1 MRLFALLVLV
11 AVGGALLMRTSDSAK
26 AQQKENVVGPRYVAQ
41 ADILPVPTG
50 PALQEQAPRGK
61 ASGSN
66 EQVARTQLKT
76 TQLKTMSFEQ
86 LHQRLEK
93 TLGRKLPVIR
103 DGEQP
108 WMRFVIEEQEAGN
121 EKPAPVVVSGN
132 VRTGELR
139 LAGRPDQL
147 RAWQKIISALDT
159 PRKPTE
165 DAQIV
170 QTSDRS
176 NAKVRQ
182 VLNLLLAQNTQQG
195 AQEPA
200 NDQAGTAAES
210 NPTDSMLG
218 PVQIEVVEGTRYLII
233 GGKPED
239 VARVQRIIAQIEA
252 LSAVAEPKITVFPLQ
267 HVESTSIARLVQRT
281 FDSGSS
287 FAALDRIYGSLL
299 VLPLGKPNAVLL
311 IGPSQAVGKATELIQ
326 KLDLPGKT
334 LTQFEVFRLKFANA
348 LLARDV
354 IENAFAADA
363 EQDATTLSPKA
374 VVIADER
381 TNAVIV
387 RAGPR
392 DMAEVKALIDE
403 IDRPGGDAENDL
415 RIFKLRNSVADDLA
429 PVLRDALLG
438 STEASDTDAARRAAA
453 LLRLV
458 TVDEE
463 GRRQLES
470 GVLSSAK
477 ITADR
482 RANALVVSAPRS
494 AMPLVAALIE
504 QLDQAPDTTAE
515 LKVFTI
521 NNGDAVS
528 LADMLENLLGT
539 GEDGGDETQT
549 PFQLRFSVD
558 ERTNSII
565 AAGSRDEL
573 ILVEAILLRLDSSD
587 ARDRE
592 NRVYKLKNADAEQV
606 AIALQEWLEGR
617 RDVQETAPGVVSPFQ
632 QIEREVVV
640 VPEINSNSLIVSAAP
655 EYYEEL
661 TRIIE
666 ELDEQ
671 APMVM
676 IQVLIGEVRLGD
688 ADEFGVELG
697 LQDSLLFDRSLLEDI
712 NRSTNTT
719 IVNDP
724 GGGSTTFENQVID
737 SATFTPGFNFG
748 DPNNGLGNAG
758 STASLA
764 TAGKLAAQ
772 SLSSFAV
779 GRVNPDLGF
788 GGLVLSASSD
798 SVSMLLRAL
807 QESRRLEVL
816 SRPQIMA
823 LDNQTGSA
831 FVGEDVPIITNT
843 NIDQFGRQQNVIQQV
858 AVGLNLRVR
867 PRISP
872 DGLVVMEVLAVK
884 SELGPLSQGL
894 PIGIAPNGD
903 PIRVPR
909 INRIEAETTVSALG
923 GQTVVLSG
931 LLTKRESALH
941 RRVPLLADIP
951 LLGDLFRYDS
961 TSTVRT
967 ELLIILTPH
976 IVRSRHDAEML
987 KQVESARMNWCLSD
1001 VIELSSPQGLRSVDD
1016 SAGAAY
1022 AETVYPSDLA
1032 PGETYLQG
1040 PPVEALPDV
1049 DPSNMLPPPINE
1061 Q

>member
-11 AVGGALLMRTSDSAK
+11 AVGCALLMRTSDSAK
-26 AQQKENVVGPRYVAQ
+26 AQQKETVVGPRYVAQ
-41 ADILPVPTG
+41 ADIFPVPNG
-50 PALQEQAPRGK
+50 PALQEQAPQVK
-61 ASGSN
+61 APSTN

-76 TQLKTMSFEQ
+76 MSFKQ

-93 TLGRKLPVIR
+93 ALGRKLPVIR

-108 WMRFVIEEQEAGN
+108 WMRVVIEEREAGN
-121 EKPAPVVVSGN
+121 EKPATVVVSGN
-132 VRTGELR
+132 VRTGQLR

-200 NDQAGTAAES
+200 NDQAETAAES

-252 LSAVAEPKITVFPLQ
+252 LSVVAEPKITVYPLQ

-287 FAALDRIYGSLL
+287 VAALDRIYGSLL

-354 IENAFAADA
+354 IENAFATDA

-438 STEASDTDAARRAAA
+438 GTEASDTDAARRAAA

-470 GVLSSAK
+470 GVLSNAK

-539 GEDGGDETQT
+539 GEEGGDEAQS

-724 GGGSTTFENQVID
+724 GGGSTTFEQQVID
-737 SATFTPGFNFG
+737 SARFTPGFNFG
-748 DPNNGLGNAG
+748 DPNQALGNAG
-758 STASLA
+758 STSSLA
-764 TAGKLAAQ
+764 TASKVAAQ
-772 SLSSFAV
+772 GLSSFAV

-823 LDNQTGSA
+823 LDNQTGRA
-831 FVGEDVPIITNT
+831 FVGEQVPIITAS
-843 NIDQFGRQQNVIQQV
+843 NIDQFGRQQNITQQV
-858 AVGLNLRVR
+858 GVGLELLVR

-872 DGLVVMEVLAVK
+872 DGLVVMEVYASK
-884 SELGPLSQGL
+884 QELGPLSQGI
-894 PIGIAPNGD
+894 PIAVAPNGD

-909 INRIEAETTVSALG
+909 INETTAETTISAVD

-931 LLTKRESALH
+931 LLTKRDSALH
-941 RRVPLLADIP
+941 RRVPLLGDIP

-976 IVRSRHDAEML
+976 IVRDRHDAEML

-1022 AETVYPSDLA
+1022 AETIYPSDLA

-1040 PPVEALPDV
+1040 PPVEALPGV
-1049 DPSNMLPPPINE
+1049 DPSNMLPPPSD
-1061 Q
+1061 QQ